1 MLYILIIILLYI
13 FNIHSHLIT
22 HCPHSS
28 RFGAKRDTTQ
38 WSFISSCYISSLY
51 FTCSSFTFISQC
63 QRRRSLV
70 VFLFMVPK
78 GMQPNGLSLLHAK
91 GDATQ
96 WSFTSHCQR
105 DAVQWSFRSHCQRG
119 YSSMVFRFTLP
130 KGTQPSGLPFYF
142 LSFIFT
148 FSLFISHCQRGSSPM
163 VFHISF
169 FLTYA
174 SHLILNSHVLKLYS
188 TYHSS

>member
-1 MLYILIIILLYI
+1 MRYILIIHI
-13 FNIHSHLIT
+13 HLIT
-22 HCPHSS
+22 HRQHTIHTHHTFSS
-28 RFGAKRDTTQ
+28 HFGAKGDAAQ
-38 WSFISSCYISSLY
+38 WSFISSLY

-78 GMQPNGLSLLHAK
+78 GMPPNGLSLLHAK

-105 DAVQWSFRSHCQRG
+105 DAVQWSFTSHCQRG
-119 YSSMVFRFTLP
+119 YSSVVFRFTLP

-142 LSFIFT
+142 
-148 FSLFISHCQRGSSPM
+148 FSFISHFLFS
-163 VFHISF
+163 FHI
-169 FLTYA
+169 A
-174 SHLILNSHVLKLYS
+174 
-188 TYHSS
+188 